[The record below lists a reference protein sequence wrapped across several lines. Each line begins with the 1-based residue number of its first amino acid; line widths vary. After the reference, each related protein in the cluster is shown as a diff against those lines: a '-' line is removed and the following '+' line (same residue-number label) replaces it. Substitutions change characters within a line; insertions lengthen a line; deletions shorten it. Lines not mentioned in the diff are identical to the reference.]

1 MKDIRF
7 VTSERYGLTQYVYLG
22 YVKRL
27 SNRTITGKQAVSAD
41 NPMSLNTINLDSL
54 NKQSGSVPVRDIVLV
69 NVQQSY
75 PMEDIMNF
83 ANHFNQQGYGKR
95 ITKVLDEQG
104 LAVEKATL
112 LN

>member
-1 MKDIRF
+1 MKDLRF
-7 VTSERYGLTQYVYLG
+7 VTTERYGLTQYVYLG

-41 NPMSLNTINLDSL
+41 NPMSLNIINLDSL
-54 NKQSGSVPVRDIVLV
+54 DKRSGSVPVRDIVLV

-75 PMEDIMNF
+75 PMDDILNF

-95 ITKVLDEQG
+95 ITKVLDERG

>member
-54 NKQSGSVPVRDIVLV
+54 DKLNGNVPVRDIVLV